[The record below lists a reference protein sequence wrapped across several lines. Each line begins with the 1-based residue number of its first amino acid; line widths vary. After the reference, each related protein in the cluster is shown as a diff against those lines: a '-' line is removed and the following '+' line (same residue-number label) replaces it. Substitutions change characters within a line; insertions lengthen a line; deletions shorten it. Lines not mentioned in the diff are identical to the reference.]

1 MTEFVPQ
8 NGIGDVVLIKPRRFE
23 DGRGYFTETYNQNL
37 FAQNGIA
44 SAFVQDNHSLS
55 RPVGTVR
62 GLHFQTAP
70 FAQSKLVRCTHGK
83 ILDIAVDIR
92 HGSPEYGQHVT
103 AILSADNG
111 NQLFIPVGFAH
122 AFCTLEPNSE
132 VQYKVSAPYAPECD
146 SGIAFDDPDL
156 GIDYPFPVAELI
168 LSNKDRSWLRLK
180 DLPRHFAYNA

>member
-8 NGIGDVVLIKPRRFE
+8 NGIGDVVLVKPRRFE
-23 DGRGYFTETYNQNL
+23 DDRGYFTESYNQDL
-37 FAQNGIA
+37 FGQNGIA
-44 SAFVQDNHSLS
+44 AAFVQDNHSLS

-62 GLHFQTAP
+62 GLHFQTDP
-70 FAQSKLVRCTHGK
+70 FAQGKLVRCTRGK

-103 AILSADNG
+103 AILSAENG

-132 VQYKVSAPYAPECD
+132 VQYKVTAPYVPKCD

-156 GIDYPFPVAELI
+156 GIEYPFPLVDLV
-168 LSNKDRSWLRLK
+168 LSNKDRSLPRLK
-180 DLPRHFAYNA
+180 DLPTHFLYNT